1 MKKLCLKTTYIMPI
15 SSDEISSQFGGNVR
29 NDLNYLLD
37 SDETANPDGLIINL
51 YKTAYIG
58 SKKLETYLV

>member
-15 SSDEISSQFGGNVR
+15 SSEEISSQFCGNVR

-37 SDETANPDGLIINL
+37 NDETVNPDGEIINL
-51 YKTAYIG
+51 YKTEYID
-58 SKKLETYLV
+58 SKEPATYLF